1 MRRAVAMAALA
12 ALTLFCGRP
21 GFAQQPS
28 GEIKKELD
36 LLKEGQAKMQRDL
49 DLKKDIEALKAG
61 QARIEKE
68 LQDLKGLLQARPAPS
83 PGQPSAGPAPTVV
96 LSVDGAPFKGDKNA
110 KLTLV
115 DFTDY
120 Q

>member
-1 MRRAVAMAALA
+1 MRRAAVVVVLA
-12 ALTLFCGRP
+12 ALTLFSGSS

-28 GEIKKELD
+28 GELKKEL
-36 LLKEGQAKMQRDL
+36 
-49 DLKKDIEALKAG
+49 EALKAG

-68 LQDLKGLLQARPAPS
+68 LQDLKNLLQARPAPS
-83 PGQPSAGPAPTVV
+83 PGPPSAGLVQSLV
-96 LSVDGAPFKGDKNA
+96 LSVGGAPFKGDKNA
-110 KLTLV
+110 KVTLV

>member
-1 MRRAVAMAALA
+1 MKRAVALGALA
-12 ALTLFCGRP
+12 ALTLFCVRP
-21 GFAQQPS
+21 GLAQQPS
-28 GEIKKELD
+28 GELKKEIE
-36 LLKEGQAKMQRDL
+36 LLKEGQARMQRDL
-49 DLKKDIEALKAG
+49 ELKKELDALKDG

-68 LQDLKGLLQARPAPS
+68 LQDLKGLLQARPKAA
-83 PGQPSAGPAPTVV
+83 PGQPSAGPGPTVV